1 MTQSHDM
8 ARSKVRYAVVGG
20 GEISQRAFMPGI
32 ARSEISE
39 MTALVTGDPKKAEVL
54 GERYGLKVYGYDD
67 YDTLL
72 RSGEIDAVYVATP
85 NFRHHDDSIPALEA
99 GIHVLLEKPMAT
111 SVADG
116 EAMIEAA
123 ERGGAKLMIAY
134 RLHHEPGTLEMIDHM
149 RRGTIGA
156 PLAFSSQ
163 LTQDLHPANHRAK
176 HGYWAGPVPD
186 MGAYPINAVRH
197 LFGQEPIEVSAMGDD
212 RPGRDYDCTDS
223 VSVSLRFPEGR
234 LAQFFVSYSASGLN
248 ALNVVGEKGTL
259 FSRPCYAF
267 GPDVSITYELSVD
280 GQTQSHSAGA
290 VEQFGGQIDYFSQC
304 ILDGVEPEAD
314 GIEGLR
320 DMRILEAIERALD
333 SGQPQPLEPLAYRDR
348 MRPDQVRR
356 FATVERPEVVSV
368 ATITGD

>member
-1 MTQSHDM
+1 M
-8 ARSKVRYAVVGG
+8 AQGKVRYAVVAG

-54 GERYGLKVYGYDD
+54 SERYGLKVYGYDE
-67 YDTLL
+67 YETLL
-72 RSGEIDAVYVATP
+72 HSGEIDAVYVATP
-85 NFRHHDDSIPALEA
+85 NFRHREDTVPALEA

-111 SVADG
+111 SVADA

-123 ERGGAKLMIAY
+123 KRGGAKLMIAY

-163 LTQDLHPANHRAK
+163 LTQDLNPQNHRAK

-186 MGAYPINAVRH
+186 MGTYPINAVRH

-234 LAQFFVSYSASGLN
+234 LAQFFVSYSTSGHNHLS
-248 ALNVVGEKGTL
+248 VVGEKGSL
-259 FSRPCYAF
+259 LAKPCYAF
-267 GPDVSITYELSVD
+267 GPEVSITYELSVD
-280 GQTQSHSAGA
+280 GKSQSHSAGA
-290 VEQFGGQIDYFSQC
+290 VEQFGGQTDYFSQC
-304 ILDGVEPEAD
+304 ILDDVEPEAD

-320 DMRILEAIERALD
+320 DMRILEAIERALET
-333 SGQPQPLEPLAYRDR
+333 GQPQTLEPLAYRER
-348 MRPDQVRR
+348 IRNDQVRR
-356 FATVERPEVVSV
+356 FATVEPPEVVSV
-368 ATITGD
+368 ETITGD